1 MERNRST
8 LKQFFADGALPSAA
22 QFADLIDSTINQID
36 EGFDKTP
43 AEGLKISSLGTHSE
57 LVSFYRGV
65 GSEHAI
71 WTVSHDGA
79 TDDLLFGSGC
89 ETASA
94 PVLVLSRNE
103 ARGRIGVNTTKPRA
117 ALDVAGTVR
126 AEGRIGVTPSGKAAR
141 ADGKWHD
148 ITDDLEGCHAFE
160 VIAGVG
166 KPGTG
171 RYALLH
177 AIAMNT
183 FNPSGFM
190 AWLTGRKRIRTQHA
204 FFQCSCSK
212 LQLRWFGK
220 GRRYRLQV
228 RSRCVFEG
236 DVWIRYYLT
245 RLWFDAA
252 MARSAMPPE
261 EDDKAAR

>member
-8 LKQFFADGALPSAA
+8 LKQFFSEGALPSAGH
-22 QFADLIDSTINQID
+22 FADLIDSTINQID

-43 AEGLKISSLGTHSE
+43 ADGLKIASLGTHTE

-71 WTVSHDGA
+71 WTVRHDGA
-79 TDDLLFGSGC
+79 TDDLLFGSGH
-89 ETASA
+89 ETSTT
-94 PVLVLSRNE
+94 PVLVLSTDD
-103 ARGRIGVNTTKPRA
+103 AAGRIGVNTSTPLT

-126 AEGRIGVTPSGKAAR
+126 AEGRIGVTPAGMVAR

-148 ITDDLEGCHAFE
+148 ITGDLEGCQAFE
-160 VIAGVG
+160 VVAGIG

-177 AIAMNT
+177 ATAMNT

-190 AWLTGRKRIRTQHA
+190 SWLTGRKRIRTQHA
-204 FFQCSCSK
+204 FFRCKCSK
-212 LQLRWFGK
+212 LQLRWSGK
-220 GRRYRLQV
+220 GRLYRLQV
-228 RSRCVFEG
+228 RSRCTFEG

-245 RLWFDAA
+245 RLWFDPA
-252 MARSAMPPE
+252 MSGSAVPPE
-261 EDDKAAR
+261 ASGEAA